1 MFGKAPR
8 VLPSV
13 GLSGSG
19 ALSHVYIQHPPLR
32 CWVPGSVGL
41 FFDDA
46 NKLVLSPTAG
56 QVFGWKTNSFA
67 QQSTPTSD
75 SVGEGPVLSIRYSLD
90 GKVIAIQRS
99 NIEIE
104 FRNRESGEA
113 FVQKCKSESESI
125 LGFFWTDCPTCDLI
139 IIKTCGLD
147 LCTYEPGLKALR
159 LVDTRKLNVNW
170 YVYTH
175 ESRMIL
181 LASGMQSNTF
191 TAFQFSS
198 GGVVRLP
205 RFEMAMTKAEANQK
219 PVLYEED
226 LHIIT
231 VYGRIYCLQVDRV
244 AMLLHFHRFYRDA
257 VMQQG
262 SFPIYSSK
270 IAVNVVDNVILV
282 HQVDAKV
289 VIMYDIISDSHVP
302 ISAPLPLLLR
312 RLPRVNGSSSGF
324 SNIDAVNLETDE
336 ICDHEDVIYGD
347 GWTFL
352 IPDLICDAAHG
363 TLWRIHLDL
372 EAIAASSS
380 EVSSVLEFLQR
391 RKLESIKAKQ
401 LCLSIMR
408 TQILERQPVPVVS
421 RAIDTLVMSYL
432 HSVKM
437 GISIQGRLVG
447 GEKTVTSDNQHFDDS
462 RFLINVPT
470 SSADI
475 HRNSIKHG
483 ALSGGEREY
492 RQSISGDV
500 QTESTG
506 LTAGSTGSIRSAIGS
521 DAEENMN
528 LELLGSGSGDSHTAA
543 DIEQPL
549 QPQGSGAGENRSE
562 SDIPGQREL
571 QVASAA
577 ISPDE
582 MYQFIFAPVEEEMS
596 GDPAYL
602 VAIIVEYLR
611 SAASEK
617 LKVHPNLNM
626 MTIQLLA
633 RSERFAELWMFVL
646 NKIVEPSKEVALQL
660 LESGR
665 QNFMTRKLGM
675 DMLRKLMLHHDY
687 VLLLV
692 QDGYYIEALR
702 YARKNKVI
710 SIRPSVFLEAA
721 VSSNNSQ
728 HLAAVL
734 RFFMD
739 SNPTF
744 KNSTDYSMYRRILNE
759 MSAVAAA

>member
-32 CWVPGSVGL
+32 CRIPGSVGL
-41 FFDDA
+41 FYDDA
-46 NKLVLSPTAG
+46 NKLLLSPTAG
-56 QVFGWKTNSFA
+56 QIFAWKTNSLA

-75 SVGEGPVLSIRYSLD
+75 PVEEGPVLSIRYSLD

-104 FRNRESGEA
+104 FRNRETGKA

-139 IIKTCGLD
+139 VIKTCGLD

-175 ESRMIL
+175 ESRIIL
-181 LASGMQSNTF
+181 LASGMQCNTF

-198 GGVVRLP
+198 GGVIRLP
-205 RFEMAMTKAEANQK
+205 RFEMAMTKAEANRK
-219 PVLYEED
+219 PVLYAED

-231 VYGRIYCLQVDRV
+231 IYGRIYCLQVDRV

-312 RLPRVNGSSSGF
+312 GLPRVNASSSGF
-324 SNIDAVNLETDE
+324 SNKDTVNLETDE
-336 ICDHEDVIYGD
+336 IRDHEDIIYGD

-401 LCLSIMR
+401 LCLSIVR

-447 GEKTVTSDNQHFDDS
+447 GEKTVTSDSQHFDDS

-470 SSADI
+470 SSAEI
-475 HRNSIKHG
+475 HSNLIKHG
-483 ALSGGEREY
+483 PMSGREREY

-506 LTAGSTGSIRSAIGS
+506 LTTSSLPNIQSSIGS
-521 DAEENMN
+521 DAEENVN
-528 LELLGSGSGDSHTAA
+528 LELLGSGSGDSHTAG
-543 DIEQPL
+543 DIDQPL
-549 QPQGSGAGENRSE
+549 QPQGPGSGENRSE
-562 SDIPGQREL
+562 SDIPEQLEL

-582 MYQFIFAPVEEEMS
+582 MYQFVFAHVEEEMA

-617 LKVHPNLNM
+617 LKVHPNLNTM
-626 MTIQLLA
+626 IIQLLA

-675 DMLRKLMLHHDY
+675 DMLRKLLLHHDY

-710 SIRPSVFLEAA
+710 SIRPSMFLESA
-721 VSSNNSQ
+721 VSSSNSQ

-734 RFFMD
+734 RFFVD

-744 KNSTDYSMYRRILNE
+744 KNTTEYSMYQRILNG
-759 MSAVAAA
+759 MSSAAAA

>member
-32 CWVPGSVGL
+32 CRVPGSVGL

-56 QVFGWKTNSFA
+56 QVFGWKTNSLA

-104 FRNRESGEA
+104 FRNRESREA

-191 TAFQFSS
+191 TAFQFSF
-198 GGVVRLP
+198 GGVIRLP

-244 AMLLHFHRFYRDA
+244 AMLLHFYRFYRDA

-312 RLPRVNGSSSGF
+312 GLPRVNGSSSGF
-324 SNIDAVNLETDE
+324 SNIDAVDLETDE
-336 ICDHEDVIYGD
+336 ICDHEDIIYGD

-401 LCLSIMR
+401 LSLSIMR

-437 GISIQGRLVG
+437 GVSIQGRLVG
-447 GEKTVTSDNQHFDDS
+447 
-462 RFLINVPT
+462 
-470 SSADI
+470 DI
-475 HRNSIKHG
+475 HINSIKHG
-483 ALSGGEREY
+483 AMSGGEREY

-506 LTAGSTGSIRSAIGS
+506 LTAGSTGNIRSSIGS

-562 SDIPGQREL
+562 SDVPGQREL

-582 MYQFIFAPVEEEMS
+582 MYQFIFASVEEEMA

-660 LESGR
+660 LELGR

-675 DMLRKLMLHHDY
+675 DMLRKLMLHRDY

-692 QDGYYIEALR
+692 QDGYYIESLR

-744 KNSTDYSMYRRILNE
+744 KNTTDYSMYRRILNE

>member
-1 MFGKAPR
+1 MFGKALR

-32 CWVPGSVGL
+32 CRVPGSVGL
-41 FFDDA
+41 FYDDA
-46 NKLVLSPTAG
+46 NKLVLSATAG
-56 QVFGWKTNSFA
+56 QVFAWKTNSLA

-75 SVGEGPVLSIRYSLD
+75 AVGEGPVLSIRYSLD

-99 NIEIE
+99 NLEIE
-104 FRNRESGEA
+104 FRNRETGEA

-198 GGVVRLP
+198 GGVIRLP

-219 PVLYEED
+219 PVLCAED

-231 VYGRIYCLQVDRV
+231 IYGRIYCLQVDRV

-312 RLPRVNGSSSGF
+312 GLPRVYGSSSGF
-324 SNIDAVNLETDE
+324 SNMDAVDLETNE
-336 ICDHEDVIYGD
+336 IRDHEDVIYGD
-347 GWTFL
+347 GWTFRT
-352 IPDLICDAAHG
+352 PDLICDAAHG

-391 RKLESIKAKQ
+391 RKLESVKAKQ

-437 GISIQGRLVG
+437 GISIQG
-447 GEKTVTSDNQHFDDS
+447 GEKTVTSDNQLFDDS
-462 RFLINVPT
+462 RFLINVAT
-470 SSADI
+470 NSADI

-483 ALSGGEREY
+483 PVSGGEREY

-500 QTESTG
+500 QTGSTG
-506 LTAGSTGSIRSAIGS
+506 LTTGSLVNIRSSIGS
-521 DAEENMN
+521 DAGENVN

-549 QPQGSGAGENRSE
+549 QPQGSGSGENQSE
-562 SDIPGQREL
+562 SDIPGLREL

-577 ISPDE
+577 ISPNE
-582 MYQFIFAPVEEEMS
+582 MYQFIFAPVEEEMA

-710 SIRPSVFLEAA
+710 SIRPSMFLEAA

-734 RFFMD
+734 RFFVD

-744 KNSTDYSMYRRILNE
+744 KNTTDYSMYRRILNE
-759 MSAVAAA
+759 MSSVAAA

>member
-32 CWVPGSVGL
+32 CRVPGSVGL

-56 QVFGWKTNSFA
+56 QVFGWKTNSLA

-104 FRNRESGEA
+104 FRNRESREA

-191 TAFQFSS
+191 TAFQFSF
-198 GGVVRLP
+198 GGVIRLP

-244 AMLLHFHRFYRDA
+244 AMLLHFYRFYRDA

-312 RLPRVNGSSSGF
+312 GLPRVNGSSSGF
-324 SNIDAVNLETDE
+324 SNIDAVDLETDE
-336 ICDHEDVIYGD
+336 ICDHEDIIYGD

-401 LCLSIMR
+401 LSLSIMR

-437 GISIQGRLVG
+437 GVSIQ
-447 GEKTVTSDNQHFDDS
+447 
-462 RFLINVPT
+462 
-470 SSADI
+470 DI
-475 HRNSIKHG
+475 HINSIKHG
-483 ALSGGEREY
+483 AMSGGEREY

-506 LTAGSTGSIRSAIGS
+506 LTAGSTGNIRSSIGS

-562 SDIPGQREL
+562 SDVPGQREL

-582 MYQFIFAPVEEEMS
+582 MYQFIFASVEEEMA

-660 LESGR
+660 LELGR

-675 DMLRKLMLHHDY
+675 DMLRKLMLHRDY

-692 QDGYYIEALR
+692 QDGYYIESLR

-744 KNSTDYSMYRRILNE
+744 KNTTDYSMYRRILNE

>member
-32 CWVPGSVGL
+32 CRVPGSVGL
-41 FFDDA
+41 FYDDA
-46 NKLVLSPTAG
+46 NKLVLSATAG
-56 QVFGWKTNSFA
+56 QVFAWKTNSLP

-75 SVGEGPVLSIRYSLD
+75 AVGEGPVLSIRYSLD

-104 FRNRESGEA
+104 FRNRETGEA

-147 LCTYEPGLKALR
+147 LCTYESGLKALR

-181 LASGMQSNTF
+181 LASGMQCNTF

-198 GGVVRLP
+198 GGVIRLP

-219 PVLYEED
+219 PVLYAED

-231 VYGRIYCLQVDRV
+231 IYGRIYCLQVDRV

-312 RLPRVNGSSSGF
+312 GLPRVNGSSSGF
-324 SNIDAVNLETDE
+324 SNIDAVDLETDE
-336 ICDHEDVIYGD
+336 IRDHEDIIYGD
-347 GWTFL
+347 GWTFRT
-352 IPDLICDAAHG
+352 PDLICDAAHG

-432 HSVKM
+432 HSMKM
-437 GISIQGRLVG
+437 GISIQGRPVG
-447 GEKTVTSDNQHFDDS
+447 
-462 RFLINVPT
+462 
-470 SSADI
+470 DI

-483 ALSGGEREY
+483 PVSGGEREY

-506 LTAGSTGSIRSAIGS
+506 VTTGSLVNIRSSIGS
-521 DAEENMN
+521 DAEENVN

-549 QPQGSGAGENRSE
+549 QPQGSGSGENQSE

-582 MYQFIFAPVEEEMS
+582 MYQFIFAPVEEEMA

-660 LESGR
+660 LGSGR

-721 VSSNNSQ
+721 VSSNNSH

-734 RFFMD
+734 RFFVD

-744 KNSTDYSMYRRILNE
+744 KNTTDYSMYRRILNE
-759 MSAVAAA
+759 MSTVAAA